1 MLSSK
6 LPESYLKKQTQD
18 NTSLQDVART
28 FVSNSDNV
36 GVVSWSNLECLHD
49 ASFEADLIPSAFSV
63 LWSWTKQLCKGQ
75 RHSLLPH
82 CSKLL
87 WKYHN
92 PAQSI
97 NILCLVSVGQS
108 FDHQTMIHDMRS
120 LALKTSCCL
129 FDVPGPQ
136 RMPNSAAWWPGAKWQ
151 MLHEDHDLHDCLC
164 NLLSICVW
172 SDCPFQILE
181 QQIHQLKHDI
191 SDISVSCNS
200 HQFSKTNTSFI
211 ISHMFLVYKWISV
224 LVLRWT
230 NLLSYRAFFQE
241 KLDFVLHLEK
251 TQCEMSNGL
260 GNQNVSTSPSAFRF
274 FEGLEEHSE
283 NQRPSKHFT
292 PLIMQNVSQRHNM
305 LQ

>member
-1 MLSSK
+1 MLPGRSSRTPTTLELCLEATWNVYMMQVLK
-6 LPESYLKKQTQD
+6 LIWFRLRSASSEVGRHNSAQGKGT
-18 NTSLQDVART
+18 
-28 FVSNSDNV
+28 VSSHTALN
-36 GVVSWSNLECLHD
+36 
-49 ASFEADLIPSAFSV
+49 
-63 LWSWTKQLCKGQ
+63 
-75 RHSLLPH
+75 

-120 LALKTSCCL
+120 LALKTSCCH

-136 RMPNSAAWWPGAKWQ
+136 RMPKSAAWWPGEKSQ

-230 NLLSYRAFFQE
+230 NLLSHRAFFQE

-292 PLIMQNVSQRHNM
+292 PLIMQDVSQRHNM